1 MPPTQPLKGQ
11 EKGSL
16 CASYC
21 NLFCNSIRA
30 LCLIFQPCLGP
41 INEIL
46 DDVNVTAQWPW
57 MVQFINNGHYC
68 WFNSSSVALMWTMK
82 KLHLKIPR
90 KKDQDFGIFWN
101 WIRYWFNLDRK
112 NGCTLEQEP
121 QEAMKHLAAEFLDG
135 DQSFLTDQKPG
146 ETIFEFVPGFIDFL
160 KPSTEE
166 KRNKGPCLNC
176 GVSSTTVIH
185 HVQVCKEFV
194 LIEL

>member
-1 MPPTQPLKGQ
+1 
-11 EKGSL
+11 
-16 CASYC
+16 
-21 NLFCNSIRA
+21 
-30 LCLIFQPCLGP
+30 
-41 INEIL
+41 
-46 DDVNVTAQWPW
+46 
-57 MVQFINNGHYC
+57 
-68 WFNSSSVALMWTMK
+68 MWTMK

-185 HVQVCKEFV
+185 HGRADDGDAYTLLVIHNFAEQIFSLFIKCFHTT
-194 LIEL
+194 